1 MCLIEAGMKGIY
13 GVLCNCYCVTMC
25 VHSLKVSL
33 PKPAIPQRSAA
44 PPPTLLELATPLV
57 LLPVERQRGT
67 LPYILCEENREP
79 WQHRLHL
86 FNSVWAL
93 FTQPRRGYTPQY
105 NKPNHCTKVDA
116 QQRNLGVPACGRK
129 YYERART
136 IVIDR

>member
-1 MCLIEAGMKGIY
+1 MKGIY
-13 GVLCNCYCVTMC
+13 GLLCNCECFTMC

-93 FTQPRRGYTPQY
+93 FTQPAAAIHHNTINLTIVQ
-105 NKPNHCTKVDA
+105 NA
-116 QQRNLGVPACGRK
+116 QQRNPQVPACGRR
-129 YYERART
+129 YYERTRT
-136 IVIDR
+136 IEIDM